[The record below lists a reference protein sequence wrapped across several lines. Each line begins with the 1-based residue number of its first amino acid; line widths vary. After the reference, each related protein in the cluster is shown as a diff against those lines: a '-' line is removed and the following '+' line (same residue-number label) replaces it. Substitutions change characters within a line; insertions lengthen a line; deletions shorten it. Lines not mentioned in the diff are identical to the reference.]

1 MEKIT
6 LNEIAKELKI
16 SISTVSKALNGYSD
30 VSLLTKEKVL
40 SLSKKLNFIPN
51 RQAAYLRTKKTKV
64 IGVIL
69 PYINNFFFSDVI
81 KGIVSSADQNEYL
94 VINVQSNESYE
105 NEKKLIEKLL
115 QQNVDGIFISLAKDT
130 YKLDHLE
137 KVKNSNTILV
147 QFDKISKLVKSSKV
161 VIDDF
166 KSAYLATDHLI
177 KNGCKNI
184 VHLRGP
190 LLPQISID
198 RFLGYKK
205 ALEDNKIPFDSEKVI
220 LLDKMNDKEG
230 YRLMNRFISKKIKFD
245 GIFSISDYA
254 AIGAVESL
262 KSNNFNIPEDIKVV
276 GFGNWLLTEKLTPSL
291 TTIEQPGVLIGEKCF
306 ELFIKETNAKSKN
319 IEFEY
324 IKEVVPAKLIKRRS
338 SKKKI

>member
-30 VSLLTKEKVL
+30 ISLLTKEKVL

-230 YRLMNRFISKKIKFD
+230 YRLMNQFISKKIKFD

-324 IKEVVPAKLIKRRS
+324 IKEVVTAKLIKRRS

>member
-6 LNEIAKELKI
+6 LNKIAKELKI

-30 VSLLTKEKVL
+30 ISLLTKEKVL

-291 TTIEQPGVLIGEKCF
+291 TTIEQPGVSIGEKCF

-324 IKEVVPAKLIKRRS
+324 IKEVVTAKLIKRRS

>member
-115 QQNVDGIFISLAKDT
+115 QHNVDGIFISLAKDT

-306 ELFIKETNAKSKN
+306 ELFIKEMNAKSKN